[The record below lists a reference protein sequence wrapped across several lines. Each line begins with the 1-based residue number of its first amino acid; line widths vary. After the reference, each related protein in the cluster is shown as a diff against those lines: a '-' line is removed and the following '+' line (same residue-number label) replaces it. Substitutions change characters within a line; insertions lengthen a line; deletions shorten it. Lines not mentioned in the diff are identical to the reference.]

1 MGIVKFAL
9 RYPHTFYVLAI
20 LMLFLGGSAILVSP
34 KDIFPGINIPV
45 VSVIWQYTGLT
56 PEEMEQR
63 VTTYSEYSISSSVN
77 DIKTIESQT
86 LSGISVERI
95 YFQPNVNVDL
105 AIAQIVSAS
114 NSIRALMPSGIQP
127 PTIVQYNASSVPVL
141 QISLSSDKLNEQQLY
156 DYGIYQM
163 RQQLAPIQG
172 ITLPTPFGGKYRQ
185 IMVDLDPDALRAQ
198 GLTPNDVVT
207 AVNAQSL
214 TLPSGDAKMGDRQF
228 IVRVNASA
236 QSIEALNNVPIRQSG
251 ATTVYLRDVAHVRD
265 GWAVQQ
271 NIVRTEGHRSVLLTI
286 IKNGDASTLDV
297 VNRVKAALPAIQKAA
312 PPGMQISL
320 LFDQSVFVSNAISSV
335 LREGAIAAGLTA
347 LMILVFLGSWRSTIV
362 VMVSIPLS
370 ILTSVAVLSALGETI
385 NTMTLGGLALAVG
398 ILVDDSTVTIENTH
412 RLLEEGGDFEE
423 AVTEGAAGIAIPT
436 LISTL
441 AICVVF
447 VSVFFLQGAA
457 KYLFTPLAMAVV
469 FAMLASYGISRTLT
483 PIVIRLMLRR
493 EYEGDHER
501 AQKGWFGR
509 FHDGFNRRFDA
520 FREFYGWLL
529 GAILARRLITPL
541 VGVSV
546 VACAAV
552 LSLFVGRDFF
562 PQVDAGLIQ
571 LHVRAPARTRIETTE
586 KIFQAV
592 EDNIRAHVPG
602 HDIKLLLDNIGLPQ
616 RTYNLAYMDGTEI
629 GVNDGTIQIQ
639 LAEDRS
645 MSTAAITRLLR
656 DELPSSFP
664 DTQFY
669 FQPADL
675 VTQILNFGVPS
686 QIDVQVSGKD
696 RQGNQNTARDIA
708 RRIAGVPGIVD
719 AHVQQ
724 ELDAP
729 EMFYT
734 IDRTRAQELGLTVN
748 QVAQDLNISL
758 SSSEQVTPNFWT
770 DPANGIPYYMA
781 VQTPEYRLH
790 SKQDIDNT
798 PIAGSVAP
806 DGTRIPDL
814 LGNVASAHRMQVQSV
829 YNQSNIQEV
838 YDVYASVQS
847 LDLGSAASAINR
859 VVAQEQ
865 AHLKP
870 GNLIKVRGQIS
881 SMNDAF
887 TNLTVGLLFAA
898 VFVYLLMVVNYQ
910 SFLDPLA
917 VILALPGAGSGI
929 LLMLFVTGTT
939 LSVPS
944 LMGAI
949 MSVGVASANSILLV
963 TFAREQREAGMSA
976 VEAAISA
983 GTTRLRPVLM
993 TAAAMMVG
1001 MIPMAIGGPGEEQNA
1016 VLARA
1021 VIGGVLVGTC
1031 TTLLF
1036 VPYLYSVFGAFDR
1049 VRANTGDT
1057 DRNARDRAQGQSAP
1071 PRYAHQGA

>member
-9 RYPHTFYVLAI
+9 KYPHTFYVVAI
-20 LMLFLGGSAILVSP
+20 LMLFLGGSAILVTP

-77 DIKTIESQT
+77 DIKTIDSQT

-95 YFQPNVNVDL
+95 YFQPSVNVDL
-105 AIAQIVSAS
+105 AIAQIVSAT
-114 NSIRALMPSGIQP
+114 NSIRALMPTGIQP
-127 PTIVQYNASSVPVL
+127 PVVVQYNASSVPVL
-141 QISLSSDKLNEQQLY
+141 QISLSSDTLNEQQLY
-156 DYGIYQM
+156 DYGIYQL

-172 ITLPTPFGGKYRQ
+172 ITLPTPYGGKYRQ

-236 QSIEALNNVPIRQSG
+236 QSIEALNDVPIRQSG

-271 NIVRTEGHRSVLLTI
+271 NVVRTEGHRSVLMTI
-286 IKNGDASTLDV
+286 IKNGDASTFDV
-297 VNRVKAALPAIQKAA
+297 VRRVKAALPTIQKAA
-312 PPGMQISL
+312 PQGMHIAL
-320 LFDQSVFVSNAISSV
+320 LFDQSVFVSNAIDSV

-370 ILTSVAVLSALGETI
+370 ILTSVAVLSALGQTI

-412 RLLEEGGDFEE
+412 RLLDEGGDFEE

-457 KYLFTPLAMAVV
+457 RYLFTPLAMAVV

-493 EYEGDHER
+493 EYEGDHKDEG
-501 AQKGWFGR
+501 AKSWFGR
-509 FHDGFNRRFDA
+509 FHEGFNKRFDA

-529 GAILARRLITPL
+529 AAILARRLITPL

-602 HDIKLLLDNIGLPQ
+602 QDIKLLLDNIGLPQ
-616 RTYNLAYMDGTEI
+616 RTYNLAYTDGTTI
-629 GVNDGTIQIQ
+629 GVNDGTIQIE
-639 LAEDRS
+639 LADGRS
-645 MSTAAITRLLR
+645 MSTAAITRVLR
-656 DELPSSFP
+656 DELPAAFP
-664 DTQFY
+664 DEKFY

-686 QIDVQVSGKD
+686 QIDVQVQGKD
-696 RQGNQNTARDIA
+696 RAGNQHIAQDIA
-708 RRIAGVPGIVD
+708 HRIAAVPGIVD

-748 QVAQDLNISL
+748 QVAQNLNISL

-770 DPANGIPYYMA
+770 DPANGIPYYLA

-790 SKQDIDNT
+790 DKQAIDNT
-798 PIAGSVAP
+798 PIAGSMAAN
-806 DGTRIPDL
+806 GTRIPDL
-814 LGNVASAHRMQVQSV
+814 LGNVATGRRMQVQSV

-838 YDVYASVQS
+838 YDVYAGVQN
-847 LDLGSAASAINR
+847 LDLGSAAAAINR
-859 VVAQEQ
+859 VVAQERS
-865 AHLKP
+865 HLKT
-870 GNLIKVRGQIS
+870 GDLINVRGQIG

-887 TNLTVGLLFAA
+887 TNLTIGLLFAA

-963 TFAREQREAGMSA
+963 TFAREQRQTGMSA
-976 VEAAISA
+976 LDAAVSA

-1001 MIPMAIGGPGEEQNA
+1001 MVPMAIGGPGEEQNA

-1049 VRANTGDT
+1049 
-1057 DRNARDRAQGQSAP
+1057 AREDKGEPERERPEQHAE
-1071 PRYAHQGA
+1071 RRHAHQGA

>member
-9 RYPHTFYVLAI
+9 KYPYTFYVVAM
-20 LMLFLGGSAILVSP
+20 LMLFLGVSAILVTP
-34 KDIFPGINIPV
+34 KDIFPNINIPV

-77 DIKTIESQT
+77 DIKNISSQT

-95 YFQPNVNVDL
+95 YFQPGVNVDL

-114 NSIRALMPSGIQP
+114 NSIRALMPTGIQP

-141 QISLSSDKLNEQQLY
+141 QLSLSSDTLNEQQLY
-156 DYGIYQM
+156 DYGIYQI

-172 ITLPTPFGGKYRQ
+172 ITLPTPYGGKYRQ

-207 AVNAQSL
+207 AVNSQSL
-214 TLPSGDAKMGDRQF
+214 TLPSGDAKMGDKQF

-236 QSIEALNNVPIRQSG
+236 QSIESLNNLPIKQVG
-251 ATTVYLRDVAHVRD
+251 GTTVYLRDVAHVRD

-271 NIVRTEGHRSVLLTI
+271 NIVRAEGKRAVLLTI

-297 VNRVKAALPAIQKAA
+297 VKAVKAAMPAIQKAA
-312 PPGMQISL
+312 PPGMHIAL
-320 LFDQSVFVSNAISSV
+320 LFDQSVFVQSAISSV

-347 LMILVFLGSWRSTIV
+347 LMILLFLGSWRSTVV

-370 ILTSVAVLSALGETI
+370 ILTSIAVLSALGETI

-412 RLLEEGGDFEE
+412 RLLEEGGDFDN
-423 AVTEGAAGIAIPT
+423 AVMEGAAGIAVPT

-483 PIVIRLMLRR
+483 PIIIRLLLRR
-493 EYEGDHER
+493 EYAGEHGGH
-501 AQKGWFGR
+501 AAASGWFGR
-509 FHDGFNRRFDA
+509 FHEGFNRRFDA
-520 FREFYGWLL
+520 FRDFYGWLL
-529 GAILARRLITPL
+529 SAILARRVITPL
-541 VGVSV
+541 VALSFV
-546 VACAAV
+546 VLAGV
-552 LSLFVGRDFF
+552 LSIFVGSDFF

-571 LHVRAPARTRIETTE
+571 LHVRAPARTRIEATE

-592 EDNIRAHVPG
+592 EDNIREKIPAR
-602 HDIKLLLDNIGLPQ
+602 DISLILDNFGLPQ
-616 RTYNLAYMDGTEI
+616 RTYNLAFTDGTTI

-639 LAEDRS
+639 LATDRTQ
-645 MSTAAITRLLR
+645 STAAITRQLR
-656 DELPSSFP
+656 DELSSAFPSVL
-664 DTQFY
+664 FY

-686 QIDVQVSGKD
+686 QIDVQVQGRD
-696 RQGNQNTARDIA
+696 RVDNQAIAQDIA
-708 RRIAGVPGIVD
+708 KKIAAVPGIVD

-734 IDRTRAQELGLTVN
+734 IDRTRAQELGLSVN
-748 QVAQDLNISL
+748 AIANDLNISL
-758 SSSEQVTPNFWT
+758 SSSEQISPNFWT
-770 DPANGIPYYMA
+770 DPKNGIPYYMA

-790 SKQDIDNT
+790 DKSDLDNI
-798 PIAGSVAP
+798 PIAGSPGAVGGAP
-806 DGTRIPDL
+806 IPDL
-814 LGNVASAHRMQVQSV
+814 FGNVATGHRVKVQSV
-829 YNQSNIQEV
+829 YNQTNIQEV

-847 LDLGSAASAINR
+847 TDLGSAAAEINR
-859 VVAQEQ
+859 IVAE
-865 AHLKP
+865 ARTHLKP
-870 GNLIKVRGQIS
+870 ADQINILGQIS
-881 SMNDAF
+881 SMNNAF
-887 TNLTVGLLFAA
+887 ANLTIGLLFAA
-898 VFVYLLMVVNYQ
+898 VFVYMLMVVNYQ

-963 TFAREQREAGMSA
+963 TFAREQRMEGMSA
-976 VEAAISA
+976 VEAALSA

-993 TAAAMMVG
+993 TAAAMLVG
-1001 MIPMAIGGPGEEQNA
+1001 MVPMAIGGAGEEQNA

-1021 VIGGVLVGTC
+1021 VIGGVLVGTV

-1036 VPYLYSVFGAFDR
+1036 VPYLYSVFGAFEH
-1049 VRANTGDT
+1049 
-1057 DRNARDRAQGQSAP
+1057 AP
-1071 PRYAHQGA
+1071 ADAKHEGRGPTPAGLSHQGA

>member
-9 RYPHTFYVLAI
+9 KYPHTFYVVAM
-20 LMLFLGGSAILVSP
+20 LMLFLGVSAIIVTP

-77 DIKTIESQT
+77 DIKNITSQT
-86 LSGISVERI
+86 MSGLSVERI

-114 NSIRALMPSGIQP
+114 NSIRALMPTGIQP
-127 PTIVQYNASSVPVL
+127 PVIVQYNASSVPVL
-141 QISLSSDKLNEQQLY
+141 QLSLSSDTLNEQQLY

-172 ITLPTPFGGKYRQ
+172 ITLPTPYGGKYRQ

-214 TLPSGDAKMGDRQF
+214 TLPSGDAKMGDKQF

-236 QSIEALNNVPIRQSG
+236 QSIQALNEVPIKQVG
-251 ATTVYLRDVAHVRD
+251 GTTVYLRDVAHVRD

-271 NIVRTEGHRSVLLTI
+271 NVVRAEGRRSVLLTI

-297 VNRVKAALPAIQKAA
+297 VQRVKEAMPQIQKAA
-312 PPGMQISL
+312 PPGMHIAL
-320 LFDQSVFVSNAISSV
+320 LFDQSVFVQSAIDSV

-347 LMILVFLGSWRSTIV
+347 LMILLFLGSWRSTIV

-370 ILTSVAVLSALGETI
+370 ILTSLAVLSALGETI

-412 RLLEEGGDFEE
+412 RLLEEGGDFDA
-423 AVTEGAAGIAIPT
+423 AVLEGAAGIAVPT

-457 KYLFTPLAMAVV
+457 KYLFTPLAEAVV
-469 FAMLASYGISRTLT
+469 FAMIASYGISRTLT
-483 PIVIRLMLRR
+483 PIIIRLLLRR
-493 EYEGDHER
+493 EY
-501 AQKGWFGR
+501 AQGHQQEPPRGWFAR
-509 FHDGFNRRFDA
+509 FHAGFNRRFDA

-529 GAILARRLITPL
+529 AGILARRTITPAVAL
-541 VGVSV
+541 SV
-546 VACAAV
+546 VALAAV
-552 LSLFVGRDFF
+552 LSMFVGTDFF

-571 LHVRAPARTRIETTE
+571 LHVRAPARTRIESTE
-586 KIFQAV
+586 KIFQRV
-592 EDNIRAHVPG
+592 EDAIRAEIPAN
-602 HDIKLLLDNIGLPQ
+602 DITLVLDNIGLPQ
-616 RTYNLAYMDGTEI
+616 RTYNLAYTDGTTI

-639 LAEDRS
+639 LAADRS
-645 MSTAAITRLLR
+645 ETTAAIIRKLR
-656 DELPSSFP
+656 NTLPSAFP
-664 DTQFY
+664 DVQFY

-686 QIDVQVSGKD
+686 QIDVQVQGKD
-696 RQGNQNTARDIA
+696 RPGNQAIAKDIA
-708 RRIAGVPGIVD
+708 RRIAAVPGIVD

-748 QVAQDLNISL
+748 QVANDLNISL
-758 SSSEQVTPNFWT
+758 SSSEQISPNFWT
-770 DPANGIPYYMA
+770 DPSNGIPYYMA

-790 SKQDIDNT
+790 DKNDIDNI
-798 PIAGSVAP
+798 PIAGTQAANG
-806 DGTRIPDL
+806 GTPIPDL
-814 LGNVASAHRMQVQSV
+814 LGNVATGHRTQVQSV
-829 YNQSNIQEV
+829 YNQTNIQAV
-838 YDVYASVQS
+838 YDVYAGVQS
-847 LDLGSAASAINR
+847 TDLGTAAAAISKI
-859 VVAQEQ
+859 VADEN
-865 AHLKP
+865 AHLKV
-870 GNLIKVRGQIS
+870 GNKISIIGQIS

-887 TNLTVGLLFAA
+887 ANLTVGLLFAA
-898 VFVYLLMVVNYQ
+898 VFVYMLMVVNYQ
-910 SFLDPLA
+910 SFVDPLA

-929 LLMLFVTGTT
+929 LLLLFVTGTT

-963 TFAREQREAGMSA
+963 TFAREQHQAGMSPF
-976 VEAAISA
+976 EAALSA

-993 TAAAMMVG
+993 TAAAMIVG
-1001 MIPMAIGGPGEEQNA
+1001 MIPMAIGGAGEEQNA

-1021 VIGGVLVGTC
+1021 VIGGVLVGTL

-1036 VPYLYSVFGAFDR
+1036 VPYLYSVFGAFER
-1049 VRANTGDT
+1049 EA
-1057 DRNARDRAQGQSAP
+1057 AQDEGHAAP
-1071 PRYAHQGA
+1071 HGLSPQGA

>member
-9 RYPHTFYVLAI
+9 KYPHTFYVLA
-20 LMLFLGGSAILVSP
+20 LMMLFLGVSAIIVTP

-63 VTTYSEYSISSSVN
+63 VTTYSEFSISSSVN
-77 DIKTIESQT
+77 DIKNISSQT

-141 QISLSSDKLNEQQLY
+141 QLSLSSDTLNEQQLY
-156 DYGIYQM
+156 DYGIYQA

-172 ITLPTPFGGKYRQ
+172 ITLPTPYGGKYRQ

-198 GLTPNDVVT
+198 GLTPTDVVN

-214 TLPSGDAKMGDRQF
+214 TLPSGDAKMGDKQF
-228 IVRVNASA
+228 IVKINASA
-236 QSIEALNNVPIRQSG
+236 QSIEALNNVPIKQVG
-251 ATTVYLRDVAHVRD
+251 GTTVYLRDVAHVRD

-271 NIVRTEGHRSVLLTI
+271 NVVRTEGHRSVLLTI

-297 VNRVKAALPAIQKAA
+297 VNRVKAALPQIRKSA
-312 PPGMQISL
+312 PPGMRIEL
-320 LFDQSVFVSNAISSV
+320 LFDQSVFVQNAIAAV

-347 LMILVFLGSWRSTIV
+347 LMILLFLGSWRSTIV

-370 ILTSVAVLSALGETI
+370 ILTSVSVLSALGETI

-412 RLLEEGGDFEE
+412 RLLEEGGDFDE
-423 AVTEGAAGIAIPT
+423 AVLEGAAGIAVPT

-457 KYLFTPLAMAVV
+457 KYLFTPLAEAVV
-469 FAMLASYGISRTLT
+469 FAMLASYGLSRTLT
-483 PIVIRLMLRR
+483 PIIIRLMLRS
-493 EYEGDHER
+493 EYAGHHED
-501 AQKGWFGR
+501 APAGWFGR
-509 FHDGFNRRFDA
+509 FHAGFNRRFDA
-520 FREFYGWLL
+520 FRSFYGWLL
-529 GAILARRLITPL
+529 AGILARRIITPAVAL
-541 VGVSV
+541 CV
-546 VACAAV
+546 VALAAV
-552 LSLFVGRDFF
+552 LSMSVGSDFF

-571 LHVRAPARTRIETTE
+571 LHVRAPARTRIEATE
-586 KIFQAV
+586 RIFQDV
-592 EDNIRAHVPG
+592 EDKIRTLIPAR
-602 HDIKLLLDNIGLPQ
+602 DITLVLDNIGLPQ
-616 RTYNLAYMDGTEI
+616 RTYNLAFTDGTTI

-639 LAEDRS
+639 LAEDRTET
-645 MSTAAITRLLR
+645 TAAIERTLR
-656 DELPSSFP
+656 DSLPAAFP
-664 DTQFY
+664 AVQFY

-686 QIDVQVSGKD
+686 QIDVQVQGRD
-696 RQGNQNTARDIA
+696 RAGNQAIAKDIA
-708 RRIAGVPGIVD
+708 RRIGDIPGIVD

-748 QVAQDLNISL
+748 QVANDLNISL
-758 SSSEQVTPNFWT
+758 SSSEQVSPNFWT
-770 DPANGIPYYMA
+770 DPKNGIPYYLA

-790 SKQDIDNT
+790 DKNDIDDI
-798 PIAGSVAP
+798 PIAGTQGPA
-806 DGTRIPDL
+806 GTTPIPDL
-814 LGNVASAHRMQVQSV
+814 FGNVASGHREKVQSV
-829 YNQSNIQEV
+829 YNQTNIQAV

-847 LDLGSAASAINR
+847 TDLGTAAAAIDK
-859 VVAQEQ
+859 VVADERT
-865 AHLKP
+865 HLKP
-870 GNLIKVRGQIS
+870 ADQINILGQIS
-881 SMNDAF
+881 SMNAAF
-887 TNLTVGLLFAA
+887 ANLSIGLLFAA
-898 VFVYLLMVVNYQ
+898 VFVYMLMVVNYQ
-910 SFLDPLA
+910 SFIDPLA
-917 VILALPGAGSGI
+917 VVLALPGAGSGI

-963 TFAREQREAGMSA
+963 TFAREQHQAGMSA
-976 VEAAISA
+976 VEAALSA

-993 TAAAMMVG
+993 TAAAMIVG
-1001 MIPMAIGGPGEEQNA
+1001 MVPMAIGGPGEEQNA

-1021 VIGGVLVGTC
+1021 VIGGVAVGTL

-1036 VPYLYSVFGAFDR
+1036 VPYLYSVFGAFE
-1049 VRANTGDT
+1049 RARAPEPGRAD
-1057 DRNARDRAQGQSAP
+1057 ARLS
-1071 PRYAHQGA
+1071 HQGA

>member
-9 RYPHTFYVLAI
+9 KFPHTFYVLAL
-20 LMLFLGGSAILVSP
+20 LMLFLGGSAILVTP
-34 KDIFPGINIPV
+34 KDIFPSINIPV

-63 VTTYSEYSISSSVN
+63 VTTYSEYIISSSVN
-77 DIKTIESQT
+77 DIKNIESQT
-86 LSGISVERI
+86 LSGISVEHI

-114 NSIRALMPSGIQP
+114 NSIRALMPTGIQP
-127 PTIVQYNASSVPVL
+127 PVIVQFNASAVPVL
-141 QISLSSDKLNEQQLY
+141 QLSLSSDRLNEQQLY

-172 ITLPTPFGGKYRQ
+172 ITLPTPYGGKYRQ
-185 IMVDLDPDALRAQ
+185 IMVDLDPDALRAR
-198 GLTPNDVVT
+198 GLTPTDVVN

-214 TLPSGDAKMGDRQF
+214 TLPSGDAKLGDRQF

-236 QSIEALNNVPIRQSG
+236 QSIRALNDIPIKQVG
-251 ATTVYLRDVAHVRD
+251 GTTVYVHDVAHVRD

-271 NIVRTEGHRSVLLTI
+271 NLVHAEGRRSVLLTI

-297 VNRVKAALPAIQKAA
+297 VKRVKAAMPGIQAAA
-312 PPGMQISL
+312 PPGMKIDL
-320 LFDQSVFVSNAISSV
+320 LFDQSVFVQSAIDSV

-347 LMILVFLGSWRSTIV
+347 LMILLFLGSWRSTMV

-370 ILTSVAVLSALGETI
+370 ILTSIAVLSALGQTI

-412 RLLEEGGDFEE
+412 RLLEEGGDFDE
-423 AVTEGAAGIAIPT
+423 AVLEGAAGIAVPT

-457 KYLFTPLAMAVV
+457 RYLFTPLAMAVV

-483 PIVIRLMLRR
+483 PIIIRLLLRR
-493 EYEGDHER
+493 EFAEHGHDEGGT
-501 AQKGWFGR
+501 GWFGR
-509 FHDGFNRRFDA
+509 FHNGFNARFDQ
-520 FREFYGWLL
+520 FRSFYGWLL
-529 GAILARRLITPL
+529 ACVLRRRVLTPV
-541 VGVSV
+541 VGLSV

-552 LSLFVGRDFF
+552 LSLFVGTDFF
-562 PQVDAGLIQ
+562 PTVDAGLIQ
-571 LHVRAPARTRIETTE
+571 LHVRAPARTRIERTE
-586 KIFQAV
+586 QIFAAI
-592 EDNIRAHVPG
+592 EDNIRGQIPAR
-602 HDIKLLLDNIGLPQ
+602 DLALMLDNIGLPQ
-616 RTYNLAYMDGTEI
+616 RTYNLAFTDGTTI

-639 LAEDRS
+639 LKAGHGP
-645 MSTAAITRLLR
+645 TASYIRALR
-656 DELPSSFP
+656 DELPAAFP
-664 DTQFY
+664 DVQFY

-686 QIDVQVSGKD
+686 QIDVQVQGKD
-696 RQGNQNTARDIA
+696 RAGNQAIARDIS
-708 RRIAGVPGIVD
+708 RRIAALPGIVD

-748 QVAQDLNISL
+748 DIATDINISL
-758 SSSEQVTPNFWT
+758 SSSEQVSPNFWT

-790 SKQDIDNT
+790 SKNDLDNI
-798 PIAGSVAP
+798 PIASTTSGSTGVSQQ
-806 DGTRIPDL
+806 IPDL
-814 LGNVASAHRMQVQSV
+814 LGNVATAERKRVQSV
-829 YNQSNIQEV
+829 YNQTNIQAV

-847 LDLGSAASAINR
+847 RDLGSAAAAINR
-859 VVAQEQ
+859 IVADER
-865 AHLKP
+865 AHLKI
-870 GNLIKVRGQIS
+870 GNKINVRGQIA

-887 TNLTVGLLFAA
+887 GNLTVGLLFAA

-910 SFLDPLA
+910 SFVDPLA
-917 VILALPGAGSGI
+917 VILALPGAASGI

-963 TFAREQREAGMSA
+963 TFAREQRQAGMSA
-976 VEAAISA
+976 FQAALSA

-993 TAAAMMVG
+993 TAAAMIVG
-1001 MIPMAIGGPGEEQNA
+1001 MVPMAIGGPGEEQNA

-1021 VIGGVLVGTC
+1021 VIGGVLVGTV

-1036 VPYLYSVFGAFDR
+1036 VPYLYSVFGAFER
-1049 VRANTGDT
+1049 VAAGR
-1057 DRNARDRAQGQSAP
+1057 SAP
-1071 PRYAHQGA
+1071 HMPPGARPQGIQS